1 MGRVR
6 VAACQINT
14 VVGDLEGNA
23 ERILAA
29 LARAEE
35 GGADL
40 AVFPELTVTGYPPED
55 LLSRPA
61 FVADNLAV
69 FDRIAEASGPC
80 AAVVGYVDTD
90 GSGRSPQCRGPLCR
104 RAGSS
109 AGTSSACSPTTG
121 SSTSGGGS
129 PRGGGPRRATWWPGC
144 QVGISICEDMWFAG
158 GPMADQARAGAGLL
172 VNLNASPYSRGRR
185 DERLAVLSERVA
197 ETGCAIVYVN
207 QVGGQDELVF
217 DGASLVMGADGSVVA
232 SAAQFSEQVLLV
244 DLDVEGRV
252 GGDAPAAVEVSTG
265 SRAGVDREV
274 GGVATVLD
282 PEAEV
287 YEALVLGTR
296 DYVAKNGFTD
306 AVIGLSGGIDSS
318 LVATVAVDALG
329 PTHVHGVTMP
339 SRYSSEGSVGDAV
352 TLARNLGIDIA
363 TVAIEP
369 THQAFATS
377 LLPLLGGEPT
387 GLTDENL
394 QSRLRGVLLMALSN
408 ARGWIVLTTGNKSE
422 MATGYS
428 TLYGD
433 SAGGFAVIKDVPKLL
448 VYELC
453 RYRNRRAGFDLIPD
467 PVLTKAPSAEL
478 RPDQRDDE
486 SLPPYSVLDPVMEG
500 YVEGDRSADDLVAE
514 GFDAAAVDRVIG
526 LVDRA
531 EYKRRQM
538 PPGVR
543 ISGKAFGKDRRMPIT
558 NHYRSK
564 RTSGGAGPHRSRR
577 SGRDGAVGRVERGD
591 AGRCLTWP
599 IDQGPRRAPTS
610 RRRPGPRLGVSPLPL
625 EASATL
631 VGEYRWIEHALYRLL
646 GEWVTD
652 MPIAAVQVHLDAQ
665 SMRHA
670 WHAEL
675 WAERLP
681 VRAGD
686 DPDGWTTPSGPSAA
700 LFTALSG
707 TALPLEGPGSTWPP
721 AGEDVVGPAGALP
734 RLAGLYRVVLPRLVT
749 TYQRHLGGGRS
760 DDRRS
765 GGTGP
770 APGAQRRDRGLA
782 RRGAAGGAVGQP
794 SPRRG
799 RGLRVPPAPRNG
811 RWWGPAPRRDWWPF
825 RGLYQGS
832 DPVVALA
839 AALARRP
846 DRLKGLT
853 RPVNFESSNRC
864 ARKRQTRCTDR
875 RLRPR
880 GTVTVGRP
888 PPRWGKRRT
897 R

>member
-23 ERILAA
+23 DRILAA
-29 LARAEE
+29 LGQAAE

-69 FDRIAEASGPC
+69 FDRIAGASGPC
-80 AAVVGYVDTD
+80 AAVIGYVDTD
-90 GSGRSPQCRGPLCR
+90 GSGRLVNAAALCARGRILGRYVKRLLPNYGVFDEQRWFTPGRGPAARYLV
-104 RAGSS
+104 AGV
-109 AGTSSACSPTTG
+109 P
-121 SSTSGGGS
+121 
-129 PRGGGPRRATWWPGC
+129 
-144 QVGISICEDMWFAG
+144 VGISICEDMWFAG

-217 DGASLVMGADGSVVA
+217 DGASLVMGPDGSVVA

-252 GGDAPAAVEVSTG
+252 GGDAPAAIEVSTG

-274 GGVATVLD
+274 GAVATLLD
-282 PEAEV
+282 PDAEV

-339 SRYSSEGSVGDAV
+339 SRYSSKGSVGDAV
-352 TLARNLGIDIA
+352 NLAGNLGIDIA

-369 THQAFATS
+369 THQALATS
-377 LLPLLGGEPT
+377 LLPLLGGEPA

-394 QSRLRGVLLMALSN
+394 QSRVRGVLLMALSN

-514 GFDAAAVDRVIG
+514 GFDAAAVDRVVG

-558 NHYRSK
+558 NHYPSK
-564 RTSGGAGPHRSRR
+564 RTPGGARAHPVPAEAAETER
-577 SGRDGAVGRVERGD
+577 SG
-591 AGRCLTWP
+591 
-599 IDQGPRRAPTS
+599 
-610 RRRPGPRLGVSPLPL
+610 
-625 EASATL
+625 
-631 VGEYRWIEHALYRLL
+631 
-646 GEWVTD
+646 
-652 MPIAAVQVHLDAQ
+652 
-665 SMRHA
+665 
-670 WHAEL
+670 
-675 WAERLP
+675 
-681 VRAGD
+681 
-686 DPDGWTTPSGPSAA
+686 
-700 LFTALSG
+700 
-707 TALPLEGPGSTWPP
+707 
-721 AGEDVVGPAGALP
+721 
-734 RLAGLYRVVLPRLVT
+734 
-749 TYQRHLGGGRS
+749 
-760 DDRRS
+760 
-765 GGTGP
+765 
-770 APGAQRRDRGLA
+770 
-782 RRGAAGGAVGQP
+782 
-794 SPRRG
+794 
-799 RGLRVPPAPRNG
+799 
-811 RWWGPAPRRDWWPF
+811 
-825 RGLYQGS
+825 
-832 DPVVALA
+832 
-839 AALARRP
+839 
-846 DRLKGLT
+846 
-853 RPVNFESSNRC
+853 ESSGETP
-864 ARKRQTRCTDR
+864 A
-875 RLRPR
+875 
-880 GTVTVGRP
+880 VV
-888 PPRWGKRRT
+888 
-897 R
+897 